1 MEPAEYLAAL
11 RKHWLVVAVLAVLG
25 FGAAYAWSQTLPPSY
40 RTTSSVYVTVPQ
52 TTSVGE
58 LVQGSTYAQASIES
72 YAQLATKPYVLDPV
86 IDRLDLDTDARS
98 LARSVTATS
107 PLNSKILEISAV
119 AGDPDKAAAIANAVS
134 SQLATAVEDLEG
146 EGADGAPNVEITLVA
161 QAAPPSYAFSP
172 NTRLNAATGL
182 AAGLVLG
189 VVLALARTVLDTRVR
204 SLRDVRRVTGTAV
217 LSTVR
222 FDRKRRKAPLAMV
235 DDPFGDRAEA
245 YRKLRTNL
253 RFLTVAGPSRSMVVT
268 SSLPT
273 EGKSTAAINLAIAM
287 AEGGA
292 RVVLVDADLRR
303 PSVARYL
310 GLEGS
315 VGLTTTLI
323 GEARFDDVVQPW
335 GDGTLH
341 VLPAGQVPPN
351 PSELLDSPA
360 MAELLRDL
368 GERYDVVILDS
379 APLLPVT
386 DAAVLSRM
394 TDGALV
400 VVGCRRVHRAQL
412 QDALTSLAAVEA
424 RVLGLLLNQVSS
436 KDSGAAVTYGSTPQ
450 STARAWPTTRR
461 PQRRGAASHAAPPR
475 PAAPAAAAAPAG
487 PPARRLPD
495 EGEMPTIA
503 VPIVTLGQR
512 VAAGASAPVPEAGPV
527 RLFIGP
533 PPPPAPAPAPDV
545 PAPAAG
551 TSTTAPDAPAEPA
564 DRGPTSA
571 PTPAASPEASVADE
585 PPSDALGPLL
595 GPLSATRL
603 RDPQA
608 GATTSS

>member
-119 AGDPDKAAAIANAVS
+119 AGDPDKAASIANAVS
-134 SQLATAVEDLEG
+134 AQLATAVEDLEG
-146 EGADGAPNVEITLVA
+146 EGADGAPNVEITVVA

-172 NTRLNAATGL
+172 NTKLNAATGL

-323 GEARFDDVVQPW
+323 GEARFEDVVQPW

-360 MAELLRDL
+360 MADLLRDL

-450 STARAWPTTRR
+450 STARAWPAMRR
-461 PQRRGAASHAAPPR
+461 PARRAAASHAAPPR
-475 PAAPAAAAAPAG
+475 PVAPPTAAAAG
-487 PPARRLPD
+487 PSARRLPD
-495 EGEMPTIA
+495 EGEMPTVA

-533 PPPPAPAPAPDV
+533 PPPPAPAPAADV
-545 PAPAAG
+545 PGPVTA
-551 TSTTAPDAPAEPA
+551 TTAPDEPDEA
-564 DRGPTSA
+564 SRRGPTSA
-571 PTPAASPEASVADE
+571 PTPAASPEASAADE

-595 GPLSATRL
+595 GPLSDTRL

>member
-119 AGDPDKAAAIANAVS
+119 AGDPDKAASIANAVS
-134 SQLATAVEDLEG
+134 TQLATAVEDLEG
-146 EGADGAPNVEITLVA
+146 EGADGAPNVEITVVA

-172 NTRLNAATGL
+172 NTKLNAATGM

-323 GEARFDDVVQPW
+323 GEARFEDVVQPW

-360 MAELLRDL
+360 MADLLRDL
-368 GERYDVVILDS
+368 GERYDVVVLDS

-461 PQRRGAASHAAPPR
+461 TARRGTASHAAPPR
-475 PAAPAAAAAPAG
+475 PVAPAAAGPAG
-487 PPARRLPD
+487 SSVRRLPD
-495 EGEMPTIA
+495 EGEMPTVA

-512 VAAGASAPVPEAGPV
+512 VAAGASAPVPDAGPV

-533 PPPPAPAPAPDV
+533 PPPPAPAPAPEV
-545 PAPAAG
+545 PGPVRVA
-551 TSTTAPDAPAEPA
+551 SAPDEP
-564 DRGPTSA
+564 DEPGRRGPASA
-571 PTPAASPEASVADE
+571 PTPAAPAEHPADDE
-585 PPSDALGPLL
+585 PSSDALGPLL
-595 GPLSATRL
+595 GPLSDTRL
-603 RDPQA
+603 RDTQA